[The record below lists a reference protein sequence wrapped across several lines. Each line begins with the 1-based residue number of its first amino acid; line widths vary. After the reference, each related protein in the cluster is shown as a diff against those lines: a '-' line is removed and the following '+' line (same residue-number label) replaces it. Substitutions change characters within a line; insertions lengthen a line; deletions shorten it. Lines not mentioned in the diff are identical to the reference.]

1 MHLVSHA
8 VMFSALRAL
17 YFHLSSISEGECTQT
32 GSSSMVSD
40 VCEAKC
46 GCTLWVTGRGGS
58 TSLMFSIFFYFFFS
72 SSSLF
77 EECRLE
83 AGMVGSR
90 SSSRLF
96 LVMCVTSSLCQLLFT
111 QVPEMIVKTKVEWKE
126 EVDSLFSSSI
136 SVTCSPEARCQIQF

>member
-1 MHLVSHA
+1 
-8 VMFSALRAL
+8 
-17 YFHLSSISEGECTQT
+17 
-32 GSSSMVSD
+32 
-40 VCEAKC
+40 
-46 GCTLWVTGRGGS
+46 
-58 TSLMFSIFFYFFFS
+58 MFSIFFYFFFS